1 MKQKLFYFL
10 TLWVTLS
17 VLFFIINYATNII
30 DVVTL
35 GGLFAGS
42 FIVGF
47 IIYLGLVVRGK
58 VVKGLVLTAKD
69 GLNITNILEAWLCM
83 AAFCHEAV
91 LMTTRA
97 LPGWTYEMTI
107 PSILFVLVALPFASM
122 YIDEI
127 LSKEG

>member
-1 MKQKLFYFL
+1 MKQKLFNFL

-47 IIYLGLVVRGK
+47 IIYSGLAVRNK
-58 VVKGLVLTAKD
+58 VVKGPVLTTKD
-69 GLNITNILEAWLCM
+69 GINITHVLEAWLTM
-83 AAFCHEAV
+83 AAFCHESV

-107 PSILFVLVALPFASM
+107 PSILFVLVALPCISI

-127 LSKEG
+127 ISKEG

>member
-1 MKQKLFYFL
+1 MKQKLFNFV

-17 VLFFIINYATNII
+17 VLFFIVNYPTHII

-35 GGLFAGS
+35 GGMFAGS

-58 VVKGLVLTAKD
+58 VVKGPVLTAKD
-69 GLNITNILEAWLCM
+69 GFNVINILEAWLCM

-91 LMTTRA
+91 LMTTRI

-107 PSILFVLVALPFASM
+107 PSILFVLVALPFASV
-122 YIDEI
+122 YIEEI